1 MEETVPTVAGP
12 MRTLSPPT
20 RPLAF
25 WKLARSVYVDPLVKM
40 TYATTTIASTSPPT
54 AATRATRTPR
64 DGPPPSGEPPPRDEP
79 PPPEDPP
86 PGRPRPGAE
95 GPRGGP
101 PVVLPNGLMW
111 LSSFA
116 LPELRHTSGDGHP
129 AKANGRAPL
138 SAAPARGK
146 ITC

>member
-54 AATRATRTPR
+54 AATRATRPPR
-64 DGPPPSGEPPPRDEP
+64 DGPPPPAGPPPRDEP
-79 PPPEDPP
+79 PPAP
-86 PGRPRPGAE
+86 
-95 GPRGGP
+95 PRGSGAPRGRP

-116 LPELRHTSGDGHP
+116 LPELRHPSGDGHP